1 MKEISFK
8 NFRRFSDFP
17 AIEFGDLNLL
27 VGANNSGKSTAIKA
41 TLLALKNIL
50 RINLDND
57 PPLESFSFLNDLEAN
72 THFGDFLSN
81 IPKGSQDKTMEFCI
95 LLLNYRIKFYLD
107 GSSIKKDG
115 PALSVP
121 LKRLEIWDTKSDCTL
136 TYDNTSK
143 PCTKSFSISKSS
155 IQKQINIEA
164 KYRIDIDTDVI
175 HNIIDAIDCDT
186 EDYITVALR
195 NKVYAS
201 LEGCKVVHRLFYPYE
216 ISDDKHLFTSE
227 SLDQL
232 DRVLSDMI
240 LLFRDQFVLFY
251 DLEYIETHCASHNE
265 VLYESDRNNYL
276 ARTVA
281 QYENAYITSDD
292 KAYSFIKK
300 WLTNFNIGNDFKITR
315 PFAEVLKVDI
325 LTNNGY
331 TPLGSIGTG
340 SIQLFILLLRIAIAI
355 KNGNRVIFFIEEPE
369 QNLHPAF
376 QSKLADLF
384 HEAISISRERIQFV
398 IETHSEYLVR
408 RTQVIVAEGVQKASS
423 GESPHTDIDFWN
435 HRFKVYYF
443 PENDIPYSMDY
454 RSNGQFEHPFGAGFY
469 DEAGKNYRALL
480 KPSI

>member
-17 AIEFGDLNLL
+17 AIEFGALNLL

-41 TLLALKNIL
+41 ALLALKNIL
-50 RINLDND
+50 QINIYNE
-57 PPLESFSFLNDLEAN
+57 PPLRSFSFFNDLEAH

-81 IPKGSQDKTMEFCI
+81 LPKGSRDKTMEFCI
-95 LLLNYRIKFYLD
+95 LLSAYRIKFYLD
-107 GSSIKKDG
+107 GSSIEKG
-115 PALSVP
+115 RPALSVP
-121 LKRLEIWDTKSDCTL
+121 LKRLEIWNTRKDCIL
-136 TYDNTSK
+136 TYDDSSL
-143 PCTKSFSISKSS
+143 PCFSFSKS
-155 IQKQINIEA
+155 
-164 KYRIDIDTDVI
+164 RILKRTKDIDVI
-175 HNIIDAIDCDT
+175 QNIDAIDCDNEGFISVKLHRRMYDPET
-186 EDYITVALR
+186 D
-195 NKVYAS
+195 S
-201 LEGCKVVHRLFYPYE
+201 LYGYRIMNGK
-216 ISDDKHLFTSE
+216 DLFTSDRL
-227 SLDQL
+227 SLL
-232 DRVLSDMI
+232 KSVLSEM
-240 LLFRDQFVLFY
+240 LLRLRGGFTSFY
-251 DLEYIETHCASHNE
+251 DMEYIETHCASHNE
-265 VLYESDRNNYL
+265 VLYENDRNNYL

-281 QYENAYITSDD
+281 QYENAHIMSGD

-300 WLTNFNIGNDFKITR
+300 WLINFKIGNDFKITR

-325 LTNNGY
+325 LTNNGV

-355 KNGNRVIFFIEEPE
+355 KNGGRVIFFIEEPE

-384 HEAISISRERIQFV
+384 HEAITVSGERIQFV

-408 RTQVIVAEGVQKASS
+408 RTQVIVAEGVQKEPS
-423 GESPHTDIDFWN
+423 GENPHTDIDFWN

-443 PENDIPYSMDY
+443 PENEIPYSMDY

>member
-41 TLLALKNIL
+41 ALLTLKNIL
-50 RINLDND
+50 RINLDNE
-57 PPLESFSFLNDLEAN
+57 PPLESFSFLNDLDAH

-107 GSSIKKDG
+107 GSSIEKG
-115 PALSVP
+115 CPALSVP
-121 LKRLEIWDTKSDCTL
+121 LKRLEIWNTRKDCIL
-136 TYDNTSK
+136 TYDNTSN
-143 PCTKSFSISKSS
+143 PCTKSFSFSKNSIKDQAKHIS
-155 IQKQINIEA
+155 IGI
-164 KYRIDIDTDVI
+164 DVI
-175 HNIIDAIDCDT
+175 HNIDAIDCAP
-186 EDYITVALR
+186 EDYITVTLNDIKKDNIYR
-195 NKVYAS
+195 SYFPILS
-201 LEGCKVVHRLFYPYE
+201 PYE
-216 ISDDKHLFTSE
+216 ISDDKHLFTSD
-227 SLDQL
+227 SLY
-232 DRVLSDMI
+232 
-240 LLFRDQFVLFY
+240 LLNSVFSQMFLLLRDDFASFY

-300 WLTNFNIGNDFKITR
+300 WLIIFNIGDGFKITR

-325 LTNNGY
+325 LTNNGF

>member
-1 MKEISFK
+1 MKGISFK

-50 RINLDND
+50 RINLDNE

-81 IPKGSQDKTMEFCI
+81 LSKGSQDKTMEFCI
-95 LLLNYRIKFYLD
+95 LLPNYRIKFYLE
-107 GSSIKKDG
+107 GSSIGKG
-115 PALSVP
+115 CPALSVP
-121 LKRLEIWDTKSDCTL
+121 LKRLEIWNTRKDCIL
-136 TYDNTSK
+136 TYDNTSN
-143 PCTKSFSISKSS
+143 PCTKSFSFSKSS
-155 IQKQINIEA
+155 IQKHI
-164 KYRIDIDTDVI
+164 KDIDVI
-175 HNIIDAIDCDT
+175 HNIDTIDCAP

-195 NKVYAS
+195 NKGYKS
-201 LEGCKVVHRLFYPYE
+201 FEWRKLDNRFSCPYE
-216 ISDDKHLFTSE
+216 ISDDKHLFTSD
-227 SLDQL
+227 SLFQL
-232 DRVLSDMI
+232 NDVFFAMF
-240 LLFRDQFVLFY
+240 LLLRDDFASFY
-251 DLEYIETHCASHNE
+251 DIEYIETHCASHNE